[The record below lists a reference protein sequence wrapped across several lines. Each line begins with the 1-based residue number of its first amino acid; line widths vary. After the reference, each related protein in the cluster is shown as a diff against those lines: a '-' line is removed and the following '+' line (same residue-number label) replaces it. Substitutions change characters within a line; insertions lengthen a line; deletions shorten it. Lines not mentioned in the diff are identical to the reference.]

1 MFKLH
6 VVPVGQTLIS
16 HDSKPTRK
24 DYERPSTPKHMSMAP
39 LQLYLVALA
48 VVWLRCTFSDTMGR
62 WS

>member
-24 DYERPSTPKHMSMAP
+24 DLRASINPEAHEHGTATAISGHACGS
-39 LQLYLVALA
+39 LA
-48 VVWLRCTFSDTMGR
+48 AMHFQ
-62 WS
+62 